1 VDSLKKEDKKM
12 KITSAVTA
20 TVFLLSHIVGVSEGV
35 NSKTFRRFNSLV
47 AHEIKHIRPTDIHRY
62 VADVAFCGH
71 LAYIANERMKV
82 EVDSTAKKDEL
93 MNGLKIQE
101 KFISGRIKSLENQF
115 ADIQQ
120 KTPLNFF
127 DHKNIDTERE
137 VNLTDQQRLSSQLN
151 DIRTFLNYCSETEC
165 IFDPTATKAT
175 EESTSGQI
183 VNPA

>member
-1 VDSLKKEDKKM
+1 VDSFKKEDKKM

-35 NSKTFRRFNSLV
+35 NPKTFRRFNGS
-47 AHEIKHIRPTDIHRY
+47 AANEIKDVDITAMHRY
-62 VADVAFCGH
+62 VAAAAFCGH
-71 LAYIANERMKV
+71 LAYIAENRMKV
-82 EVDSTAKKDEL
+82 EVDSIAKKNEL
-93 MNGLKIQE
+93 MRGLKIQE
-101 KFISGRIKSLENQF
+101 KFISSRIKALENQF

-120 KTPLNFF
+120 KTPLNFL

-137 VNLTDQQRLSSQLN
+137 VNLADRQRLSSQLN